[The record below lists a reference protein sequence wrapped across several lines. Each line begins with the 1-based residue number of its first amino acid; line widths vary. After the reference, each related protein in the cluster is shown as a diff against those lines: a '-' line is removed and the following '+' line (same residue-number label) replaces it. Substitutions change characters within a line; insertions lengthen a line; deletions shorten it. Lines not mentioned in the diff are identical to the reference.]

1 MESRLTDAREIPVLG
16 LVDTEPA
23 ALQVAALGE
32 ADGET
37 EERRLEVRL
46 RDPLADLCA
55 GRLAVLA
62 RLVDRAADDLRGNVA
77 GSAEVIAASAVG
89 RLVRLDHRIGRLNRE
104 ERVVHVRP
112 DAREQRI
119 EETV

>member
-32 ADGET
+32 ADGKT

-62 RLVDRAADDLRGNVA
+62 RLVDRAADDLRGDVA
-77 GSAEVIAASAVG
+77 GSAEEVAVPAVRG
-89 RLVRLDHRIGRLNRE
+89 LVRLDRLVRRLHRE

-112 DAREQRI
+112 DTR
-119 EETV
+119 